1 MRGLVTLLAPAVAAA
16 CAELPLPPQVESAG
30 EPGAPIY
37 VASGAFTPMGYSAT
51 GRATYLLDEAGMA
64 ALTLSADFTVP
75 DVPRVSIFL
84 SNSPDLE
91 LAVKVGELQTRTG
104 AQRWTFRVP
113 RGAVWSWTVL
123 WSEEL
128 WVGVARARL
137 QPEG

>member
-1 MRGLVTLLAPAVAAA
+1 
-16 CAELPLPPQVESAG
+16 
-30 EPGAPIY
+30 
-37 VASGAFTPMGYSAT
+37 MGYSAT

-128 WVGVARARL
+128 WVEVGWRERGCNPRARCMIRMYYVAAGPPWGL
-137 QPEG
+137 GRRVRRTAGPRSRR